1 MNWYIQ
7 FVTTYPIW
15 SAMLQF
21 AVLGTFGEVISRW
34 IAKKKIFYPFSF
46 ITTIWK
52 MIAWSILAV
61 CIKYAF
67 VGTEG
72 YLDAL
77 VYHQP
82 FAFLPLVF
90 KESPF
95 LHAFAKS
102 VLVNLQFGLF
112 LVLFHR
118 ILDNLIVRQKN
129 WRHLDKAMFTLLWF
143 WIPAHTVTFIL
154 PTDYQIGL
162 AALWS
167 VVLGMLLGSFMAIP
181 PTKRNKIKKKMV
193 LANYFMLS

>member
-7 FVTTYPIW
+7 FVTTYPIS

-21 AVLGTFGEVISRW
+21 AVLGTFGEIISRW
-34 IAKKKIFYPFSF
+34 IQRKKVFYPFNLV
-46 ITTIWK
+46 TTVWK
-52 MIAWSILAV
+52 MISWSILAV

-82 FAFLPLVF
+82 HAFLPLVF
-90 KESPF
+90 KDSTF
-95 LHAFAKS
+95 LHALTKS
-102 VLVNLQFGLF
+102 ILVNLQFGLF
-112 LVLFHR
+112 LVIFHR

-129 WRHLDKAMFTLLWF
+129 WGHLDKAMITLVWF

-154 PTDYQIGL
+154 PIDYQIGL

-167 VVLGMLLGSFMAIP
+167 VVLGMILGTFMAKP
-181 PTKRNKIKKKMV
+181 SSKRNKIKKKMV
-193 LANYFMLS
+193 LANYF